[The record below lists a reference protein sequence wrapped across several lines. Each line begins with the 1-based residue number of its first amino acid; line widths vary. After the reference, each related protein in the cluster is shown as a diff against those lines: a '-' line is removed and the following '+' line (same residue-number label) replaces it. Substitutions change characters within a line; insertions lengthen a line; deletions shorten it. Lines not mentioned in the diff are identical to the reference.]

1 MTPAPD
7 PSIPEEAL
15 LRLARE
21 GLGRGIVRIEPLCAG
36 LGLRRFLRLHL
47 DGPPGTAIARIEAP
61 EDPAGRP
68 AGVAPEPPLEPLRTH
83 LEQAGLPVPASYGWD
98 AAAGIDLLE
107 DVGEV
112 SLRRAAA
119 EASPEERRALYAEA
133 CSLIPRLQRVA
144 DPGDLPAFRRRLD
157 SAQLA
162 YKADLFARYG
172 LGRPAGPAEAQVVAE
187 AFARVAGVCDKA
199 PQRLSHRDFQ
209 SENLHT
215 LPGTRG
221 PTLVMIDL
229 QGAFMAPPEYDA
241 VCLLRDSYTE
251 LSDAEVTAH
260 AAQVRAVLPD
270 APDPDEFALRFDLLT
285 LTRKGKDLA
294 RYRYA
299 ITERGDSRYR
309 DCLGPAL
316 RALRSAAPRAAQR
329 DPQLAALAELIASL
343 EEGSA

>member
-1 MTPAPD
+1 MTSAAD
-7 PSIPEEAL
+7 PSIPEERL
-15 LRLARE
+15 RRLARE
-21 GLGRGIVRIEPLCAG
+21 GLGRGIVRIEPLSAG
-36 LGLRRFLRLHL
+36 LGLRRFLRLSL

-83 LEQAGLPVPASYGWD
+83 LEQAGLPVPASHGRD
-98 AAAGIDLLE
+98 VAAGIDLLE

-133 CSLIPRLQRVA
+133 CSLIPRLQRLA
-144 DPGDLPAFRRRLD
+144 DPGDLPAFQRRLD
-157 SAQLA
+157 PALLA
-162 YKADLFARYG
+162 YKADLFSRYG
-172 LGRPAGPAEAQVVAE
+172 LGRPATPAETRVVAE
-187 AFARVAGVCDKA
+187 AFARVAQVCDKS
-199 PQRLSHRDFQ
+199 PQRFSHRDYQ

-215 LPGTRG
+215 RPGRRG
-221 PTLVMIDL
+221 STLVMIDL

-251 LSDAEVTAH
+251 LPDAEATAH
-260 AAQVRAVLPD
+260 AAQIRAALPD
-270 APDPDEFALRFDLLT
+270 APDPEVFALRFDLLT

-299 ITERGDSRYR
+299 VAERGDTRYR
-309 DCLGPAL
+309 VCIGPAL
-316 RALRSAAPRAAQR
+316 RAIRSAAPRAAKR
-329 DPQLAALAELIASL
+329 DPQLAALAELIAGL
-343 EEGSA
+343 EEEPA